1 MGFSSNRG
9 YCVAL
14 YKMLTTKETVKALI
28 DSYKT
33 RMFSTETHFSVLYF
47 SSFKKDTVDTKQG
60 RFAGGN

>member
-1 MGFSSNRG
+1 
-9 YCVAL
+9 
-14 YKMLTTKETVKALI
+14 MLTTKETVKALI

-33 RMFSTETHFSVLYF
+33 RVFSTETHFSVLYF